1 MMCEFTAYSRREDGG
16 MSARA
21 SVGSKRPAPGGSHGG
36 SAAGK
41 VRGPPH
47 PTEPTK
53 TAQIMSA
60 WAHGFLHKRA
70 QCASSK
76 KLGVESN
83 FSCPHYSLI
92 TVRADSL
99 PPSLHSLR

>member
-1 MMCEFTAYSRREDGG
+1 MHSQFPPRKKSDG

-21 SVGSKRPAPGGSHGG
+21 IGGKRPAPGGSSGG
-36 SAAGK
+36 SA

-47 PTEPTK
+47 STEPTK
-53 TAQIMSA
+53 SAQIMSA
-60 WAHGFLHKRA
+60 WAHGFMHKRP

-92 TVRADSL
+92 AVRADSL